1 MIWLNNIIRSWNM
14 NKSLIV
20 FVTLICTL
28 SAFTIFKGKKETS
41 LQAIPWPFTICGNG
55 QWTIEKLSLAAQP
68 VRNAN
73 NDIDVVKFYLFS
85 LELPVTILSSPA
97 LTLMSS
103 WTESSSTQNLLTLKR
118 AITKM
123 TLSSSNTKTSSPAS
137 LPLELTASLSLSRTM
152 ERIMDAWPSTSSFD
166 SPIPHSNQ

>member
-1 MIWLNNIIRSWNM
+1 
-14 NKSLIV
+14 
-20 FVTLICTL
+20 
-28 SAFTIFKGKKETS
+28 
-41 LQAIPWPFTICGNG
+41 
-55 QWTIEKLSLAAQP
+55 
-68 VRNAN
+68 
-73 NDIDVVKFYLFS
+73 VVKFYLFS

-103 WTESSSTQNLLTLKR
+103 WMESSSTQNLLTLKR